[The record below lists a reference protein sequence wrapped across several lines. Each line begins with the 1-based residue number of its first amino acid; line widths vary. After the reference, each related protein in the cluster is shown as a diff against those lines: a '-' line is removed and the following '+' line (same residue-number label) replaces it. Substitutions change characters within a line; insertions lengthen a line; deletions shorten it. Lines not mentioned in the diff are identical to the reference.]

1 MTLCLIAR
9 RFCEARR
16 HFARFALSLGLIAVF
31 HLAPPANAHAQT
43 AGAPTLVISQVYVRG
58 GEVGAAFHN
67 DFVEIFN
74 AGTVPVDMEGWSVH
88 VRSFAHDPTSF
99 GRVFFSFSRHVE
111 PGHYV
116 LVRLGTGGP
125 NGAPLPP
132 AETGVIVFDEFFN
145 VNAGGAEISLLPPNA
160 PDPPRTSNGCPPLP
174 SANIADFVGYGNA
187 ACSEGGTTAP
197 APGLTTALF
206 RRSNGCEETNRN
218 AADFQLLDA
227 APRNSDSPPAPCGPA
242 QLLSFFNFA
251 STGFAGGES
260 QTRAQV
266 AVRRTGNL
274 SEPATV
280 DYVVV
285 DGTASERSDYTTAA
299 GRLRFAAGEAQQTFN
314 VLITND
320 ARQEPTETAEARL
333 SNATGVGAS
342 VGLRDKAP
350 LSIFDD
356 DNPPP
361 ATNPADDSL
370 FFVQQHYHDFLGRSP
385 DIPGLL
391 FWRNNIDSC
400 GADAQC
406 REVKKVDTSAA
417 FFLSIEFQQ
426 TGFLVHRLYRAAL
439 PETAA
444 RPRGLPRYHEF
455 IRDTQELGRG
465 VVVGQAGWEQTLE
478 ANTQLLL
485 ADFIAR
491 PEFVA
496 AYPQTLNAAEYV
508 DALNAHAASVIGG
521 TSVLTQPQ
529 RDALVAGL
537 EANTETRASVLRKVA
552 ENRAFSDAE
561 KNRAFVL
568 MQYIGYLRRHPL
580 DQPDLTFDGYD
591 FWLAKLN
598 AFNGNYVDAEMV
610 KAFITSIE
618 YRQRFGQ

>member
-1 MTLCLIAR
+1 WRKFAARVTAVTALALLLCAPGATAR
-9 RFCEARR
+9 AQ
-16 HFARFALSLGLIAVF
+16 SL
-31 HLAPPANAHAQT
+31 NA
-43 AGAPTLVISQVYVRG
+43 GSPDLVISQVYTRG
-58 GEVGAAFHN
+58 GESGAAFHN
-67 DFVEIFN
+67 DYVEIFN

-88 VRSFAHDPTSF
+88 IRGFAHDPTSF
-99 GRVFFSFSRHVE
+99 GRVFFPFSRHVE

-125 NGAPLPP
+125 NGAALPP
-132 AETGVIVFDEFFN
+132 AEAGVIIFDELFN
-145 VNAGGAEISLLPPNA
+145 VSAGGAEVALLPPDA
-160 PDPPRTSNGCPPLP
+160 PDPPRTSNGCPALP

-187 ACSEGGTTAP
+187 ACSEGGSAAP

-206 RRSNGCEETNRN
+206 RRSNGCEETDRN
-218 AADFQLLDA
+218 NADFQLLDA
-227 APRNSDSPPAPCGPA
+227 APRNSSSPPAPCGPA
-242 QLLSFFNFA
+242 QHLSFFNFA
-251 STGFAGGES
+251 STGFAGSET
-260 QTRAQV
+260 QTSAQV

-285 DGTASERSDYTTAA
+285 DGTASERSDYTSAA
-299 GRLRFAAGEAQQTFN
+299 GRLRFAAGEAQKTFD

-320 ARQEPTETAEARL
+320 ARQEQIETAEVRL

-350 LSIFDD
+350 LSIIDD

-361 ATNPADDSL
+361 SSNPADDSL
-370 FFVQQHYHDFLGRSP
+370 FFVRQHYHDFLGRSP
-385 DIPGLL
+385 DTAGLV
-391 FWRNNIDSC
+391 FWRNNIESC
-400 GADAQC
+400 GADLQC
-406 REVKKVDTSAA
+406 REVKRVDTSAA
-417 FFLSIEFQQ
+417 FFLSIEFQR

-465 VVVGQAGWEQTLE
+465 VVVGQTGWEQTLE

-485 ADFIAR
+485 ADFVAR
-491 PEFVA
+491 PEFLA
-496 AYPQTLNAAEYV
+496 AYPQTLSAAEYV
-508 DALNAHAASVIGG
+508 DALDAHAAGVIGG
-521 TSVLTQPQ
+521 ASVLTPQQ

-537 EANTETRASVLRKVA
+537 QNGTETRATVLRKVA
-552 ENRAFSDAE
+552 ETQVFSDAE

-580 DQPDLTFDGYD
+580 DQPDLSFDGYD

-618 YRQRFGQ
+618 YRRRFGQ